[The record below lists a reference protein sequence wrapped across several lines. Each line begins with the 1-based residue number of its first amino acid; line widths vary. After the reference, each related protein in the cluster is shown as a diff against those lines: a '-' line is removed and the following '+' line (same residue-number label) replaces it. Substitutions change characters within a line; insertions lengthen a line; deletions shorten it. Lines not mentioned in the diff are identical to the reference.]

1 MRSHLLTRWVLA
13 GLLAF
18 GAPLAAGAER
28 ALEAHRAA
36 TLGEA
41 TPEAEVFTSLDRR
54 AVEIGGLVE
63 LSVEVLAP
71 MPSTAAADAWEAALG
86 TATLPQNPDVEVVRQ
101 WPVARRD
108 GEGVV
113 ELQRRFVLRVL
124 REGTLSIPAM
134 AVGPLATRPQALRG
148 FAAWPEGEQSV
159 MPIVAQGRSGRTT
172 FRRTGTAWLAA
183 PDALVTAYHVVVGA
197 NKVRVQLPSGRMISV
212 RSVWSLDP
220 ERDIAVL
227 HIDPS
232 ETEGLRALVIAPE
245 DRAPEDGAPEDG
257 APEASGDAVA
267 FTAGWPLGTVP
278 EADGFGRRQLRTAAA
293 LYSPIG
299 PGDRRV
305 RVSGNAVRPGDSGGP
320 LLDAQGRV
328 LGVVVSGRSTS
339 GELDLLREDLC
350 LAADPIPALRQRRA
364 EPQPLARALRE
375 SARAEPTAQAYEAAT
390 ALVGPVVRSIDAP
403 QQRARLADALR
414 QAPDDAALQ
423 FLAGSVFEALGDD
436 IAAARAYRGA
446 REAGYFPATY
456 ALAHH
461 YLEIDPVRA
470 EALFAEVR
478 QSAPYAH
485 LGAMG
490 HARTL
495 VTLGRWREAE
505 AAALEVLDHD
515 ARFAPA
521 LYLLGVVRLAQG
533 REAEAR
539 ALARRLEVRPAWAK
553 SLRMLL
559 RHEALRPTALRPL
572 ARAELGPLPG
582 LTD

>member
-1 MRSHLLTRWVLA
+1 MRSHLLARWGLA
-13 GLLAF
+13 ALLA
-18 GAPLAAGAER
+18 AASPLATASEAER
-28 ALEAHRAA
+28 AREAAPAA
-36 TLGEA
+36 TESVS
-41 TPEAEVFTSLDRR
+41 PEAVIFSSLDRR
-54 AVEIGGLVE
+54 AVEVGGLVE
-63 LSVEVLAP
+63 FSVEVLAP
-71 MPSTAAADAWEAALG
+71 MSAAATGDRWEAALG
-86 TATLPQNPDVEVVRQ
+86 AALLTESADVTLVRA

-108 GEGVV
+108 GDGVV

-124 REGTLSIPAM
+124 REGALRIPAM
-134 AVGPLATRPQALRG
+134 TVGPLATRPQTLRG
-148 FAAWPEGEQSV
+148 FAAWPEGTESV
-159 MPIVAQGRSGRTT
+159 VPIVAQGRSGQST

-197 NKVRVQLPSGRMISV
+197 SKVRVALPSGRTASV
-212 RSVWSLDP
+212 RRVWSLDP

-227 HIDPS
+227 HIEPD
-232 ETEGLRALVIAPE
+232 ETEGMRALVIAPE
-245 DRAPEDGAPEDG
+245 ARATDAQS
-257 APEASGDAVA
+257 PEASREAVA

-278 EADGFGRRQLRTAAA
+278 EPDGFGRRQLRTAAA
-293 LYSPIG
+293 LYTPIG
-299 PGDRRV
+299 PDGRRL
-305 RVSGNAVRPGDSGGP
+305 RVSSNAVRPGDSGGP

-339 GELDLLREDLC
+339 GEADLLREDLC
-350 LAADPIPALRQRRA
+350 LAADPLPALRQRRS
-364 EPQPLARALRE
+364 EPEPLARALRE

-390 ALVGPVVRSIDAP
+390 ALVGPVVRSVDAP

-414 QAPDDAALQ
+414 QAPNDAALQ

-436 IAAARAYRGA
+436 VAAARAYRGA

-470 EALFAEVR
+470 ERLFAEVR
-478 QSAPYAH
+478 QAAPYAH

-495 VTLGRWREAE
+495 VSLGRWAEAE
-505 AAALEVLDHD
+505 EAALDVLDHD

-533 REAEAR
+533 REGEAR

-553 SLRMLL
+553 SLNILL

-572 ARAELGPLPG
+572 ARATLGPLPG
-582 LTD
+582 LTE